1 MSRVD
6 LNHVWKIY
14 PRGNVVGVKDLTFTI
29 KDKEFLAILGPSGG
43 GKSSTLRMLAG
54 LEEISRGE
62 ISFDGKVVNHLGPAE
77 RNIALAFESYALY
90 QRLSVYE
97 NIAFPLRARKMKNAA
112 VHEKVTFIARL
123 LDLTDLLKKFPPSLA
138 GGQQQ
143 RVSLARAFVRQ
154 PNLTLLD
161 EPISHMDQR
170 VRAEIR
176 ARIRHLH
183 DEMKNTT
190 VYVTH
195 DQAEAVSLCD
205 RMVIIKNAELQQI
218 GTVEEIWNRPVNRF
232 VAFFVG
238 EPSMNFLPA
247 RLENGGSLSVATAQ
261 GRSTLHFAGTLDPRY
276 TAREV
281 TLGVRPQQVKVHR
294 RAAERD
300 AIPGT
305 VRLVEFQGET
315 TILSVAVGANSA
327 GGSVGDAPSTPGA
340 EVKAVVAATERYRP
354 GEGVWLGVD
363 PGIVHLFDGDAV
375 VLQR

>member
-1 MSRVD
+1 VSRVELD
-6 LNHVWKIY
+6 KVWKIY
-14 PRGNVVGVKDLTFTI
+14 PRGNVVGVRDLSFTI
-29 KDKEFLAILGPSGG
+29 QDKEFLAILGPSGG

-62 ISFDGKVVNHLGPAE
+62 IRFDGRPVNQLGPAE

-97 NIAFPLRARKMKNAA
+97 NIAFPLRARKMKKAA
-112 VHEKVTFIARL
+112 VHEKVMFIAEL
-123 LDLTDLLKKFPPSLA
+123 LDLKDLLKKYPSSLA

-143 RVSLARAFVRQ
+143 RVSLGRAFVRQ

-205 RMVIIKNAELQQI
+205 RMVILHQAELQQI
-218 GTVEEIWNRPVNRF
+218 GTVEEIWNRPANRF

-238 EPSMNFLPA
+238 EPAMNFLPA
-247 RLENGGSLSVATAQ
+247 RVEGERALSVASGQ
-261 GRSTLHFAGTLDPRY
+261 GRCALSLPAAVPAPYSGRQLTVGL
-276 TAREV
+276 
-281 TLGVRPQQVKVHR
+281 RPQQLKAHR
-294 RAAERD
+294 REPAGGNSL
-300 AIPGT
+300 PGRI
-305 VRLVEFQGET
+305 RLIEFQGET
-315 TILSVAVGANSA
+315 TVLTVGL
-327 GGSVGDAPSTPGA
+327 GGENGA
-340 EVKAVVAATERYRP
+340 EMKAVVAATERYAP
-354 GEGVWLGVD
+354 GETVWLSAEAKN
-363 PGIVHLFDGDAV
+363 IHLFDGEQAI
-375 VLQR
+375 LRK

>member
-6 LNHVWKIY
+6 LNGVWKIY

-29 KDKEFLAILGPSGG
+29 NDKEFLAILGPSGG

-62 ISFDGKVVNHLGPAE
+62 IRFDGGVVNTMGPAE

-97 NIAFPLRARKMKNAA
+97 NIAFPLRARKMKQAA
-112 VHEKVTFIARL
+112 VDGKVRFIAGL
-123 LDLTDLLKKFPPSLA
+123 LDLTGLLAKFPGSLA

-183 DEMKNTT
+183 EEMKNTT

-205 RMVIIKNAELQQI
+205 RMVILHQAQLQQI
-218 GTVEEIWNRPVNRF
+218 GTVEEIWNRPANRF
-232 VAFFVG
+232 VVHFVG
-238 EPSMNFLPA
+238 EPAMNFMA
-247 RLENGGSLSVATAQ
+247 CRIDTGGSLALAC
-261 GRSTLHFAGTLDPRY
+261 AGGMKRLSFSGAVDP
-276 TAREV
+276 ARVGAEA
-281 TLGVRPQQVKVHR
+281 TLGFRPQEVKIA
-294 RAAERD
+294 RANGGGNTV
-300 AIPGT
+300 PCT
-305 VRLVEFQGET
+305 VRLTEFQGET
-315 TILSVAVGANSA
+315 TVLTLSIDGAA
-327 GGSVGDAPSTPGA
+327 GSA
-340 EVKAVVAATERYRP
+340 EVKAVVSATERYRA
-354 GEGVWLGVD
+354 GETVWL
-363 PGIVHLFDGDAV
+363 IVAPDKIHLFDGEAPISRRV
-375 VLQR
+375 GG

>member
-1 MSRVD
+1 MSRVE
-6 LNHVWKIY
+6 LNKVWKIY
-14 PRGNVVGVKDLTFTI
+14 PRGNVIGVKDLTFTI
-29 KDKEFLAILGPSGG
+29 QDKEFLAILGPSGG

-54 LEEISRGE
+54 LEEISKGE
-62 ISFDGKVVNHLGPAE
+62 ISFDGKVVNQLGPAE

-97 NIAFPLRARKMKNAA
+97 NIAFPLRARKMPKAA
-112 VHEKVTFIARL
+112 VHEKVTFIAEL
-123 LDLTDLLKKFPPSLA
+123 LDLKDLLKKFPPSLA

-205 RMVIIKNAELQQI
+205 RIVILHQAELQQI
-218 GTVEEIWNRPVNRF
+218 GTVEEIWNRPANRF

-238 EPSMNFLPA
+238 EPAMNFLPA
-247 RLENGGSLSVATAQ
+247 KVEGERALSVASAQ
-261 GRSTLHFAGTLDPRY
+261 GRRSLALLAAVPPKYAG
-276 TAREV
+276 REL
-281 TLGVRPQQVKVHR
+281 TLGLRPQQIKVHR
-294 RAAERD
+294 RD
-300 AIPGT
+300 PGGNCLPGK
-305 VRLVEFQGET
+305 VRLIEFQGET
-315 TILSVAVGANSA
+315 TVLTLNI
-327 GGSVGDAPSTPGA
+327 GGEGNT
-340 EVKAVVAATERYRP
+340 EMKAVVAATERYAA
-354 GEGVWLGVD
+354 GETVWLAAEAKNM
-363 PGIVHLFDGDAV
+363 HLFDGEEV
-375 VLQR
+375 ILKK

>member
-1 MSRVD
+1 VSRVD
-6 LNHVWKIY
+6 LNKVWKIY

-29 KDKEFLAILGPSGG
+29 QDKEFLAILGPSGG

-62 ISFDGKVVNHLGPAE
+62 IRFDGKVVNELGPAE

-97 NIAFPLRARKMKNAA
+97 NIAFPLRARKMKKAA
-112 VHEKVTFIARL
+112 VHEKVSFIAEL
-123 LDLTDLLKKFPPSLA
+123 LDLKDLLKKYPPSLA

-205 RMVIIKNAELQQI
+205 RMVILHKAELQQI
-218 GTVEEIWNRPVNRF
+218 GTVEEIWNHPANRF

-238 EPSMNFLPA
+238 EPAMNFLPA
-247 RLENGGSLSVATAQ
+247 SVEGERGVSVASLQGRRSLALPAAVPAKYSGRELTLGLRPQQLKVNRQDPGGGSL
-261 GRSTLHFAGTLDPRY
+261 
-276 TAREV
+276 
-281 TLGVRPQQVKVHR
+281 
-294 RAAERD
+294 
-300 AIPGT
+300 PGK
-305 VRLVEFQGET
+305 VRLIEFQGET
-315 TILSVAVGANSA
+315 TVLTLAVGEA
-327 GGSVGDAPSTPGA
+327 GGA
-340 EVKAVVAATERYRP
+340 EMKAVVAATERYAP
-354 GEGVWLGVD
+354 GETVWLA
-363 PGIVHLFDGDAV
+363 PEAKNLHLFDGEESI
-375 VLQR
+375 LKK